1 MQVLAQSNPALP
13 GAFGRAFPDVTAG
26 KGEVTGAAAL
36 RRSDR

>member
-13 GAFGRAFPDVTAG
+13 GAFGRALSDAAAG
-26 KGEVTGAAAL
+26 KAEVTGAAAL